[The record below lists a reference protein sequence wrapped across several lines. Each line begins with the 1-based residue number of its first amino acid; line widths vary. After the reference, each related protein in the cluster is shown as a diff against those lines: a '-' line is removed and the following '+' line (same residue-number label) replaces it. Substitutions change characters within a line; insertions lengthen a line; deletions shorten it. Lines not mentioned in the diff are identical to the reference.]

1 MSTLSVDTIQG
12 QTTAA
17 NVKMPAGHIIQ
28 VQSAA
33 IGANGQYSNS
43 TTSFTDI
50 VSVTITPKYASSKIL
65 FQMAGDAGQS
75 GDNTALRIRLV
86 RSIGGGSF
94 SEIGGIGVCY
104 EENMYESCA
113 MSVMDSP
120 NTTSA
125 CIYKLQG
132 SLQGSNGTAY
142 FPTNWGGF
150 TSDANEKN
158 TLTVMEISQ

>member
-1 MSTLSVDTIQG
+1 MGSTLIVDNIQG
-12 QTTAA
+12 ATTAA
-17 NVKMPAGHIIQ
+17 NVKLPAGSVLQ

-33 IGANGQYSNS
+33 LATTSQYSTS
-43 TTSFTDI
+43 STSFTDI

-75 GDNTALRIRLV
+75 GDNTAFQIKLV
-86 RSIGGGSF
+86 RNIGGGGF
-94 SEIGGIGVCY
+94 TEIGGIGVCY
-104 EENMYESCA
+104 EENQYESCA

-132 SLQGSNGTAY
+132 ALQGSNGAAY
-142 FPTNWGGF
+142 FPTNWGGI
-150 TSDANEKN
+150 ANSTEVN